1 MKALSSP
8 VFLILMLLILL
19 SILIPSLLILNS
31 TPIYSSQGK
40 IASTLYTQ
48 LQQQQQQQ
56 VFRGNPNIYYNSTKY
71 PSIQFIFSSIPIP
84 INITQIYYFNG
95 NTWVPVLKNS
105 IIVSSTTKL
114 PLPPAAFNQPILM
127 VTSEANF
134 YFLNPNT
141 SITTVTISGPAGKIP
156 VYVTAFVLNGSK
168 VIPISVQVALQGNI
182 INNTPVIFYLNPGS
196 YSIADKNSSSIFLPG
211 YGLTATFQNWTIVGY
226 GNLNSPSNSQGVT
239 FTVSGPLVL
248 TIVYKA
254 VLQEFQVTIKPANIP
269 LGTNIYQSISNGNNG
284 NGKGEGSTTKITL
297 TSLNTTIPVIVDN
310 KLYQIPSS
318 GITLTL
324 TYGYHII
331 QFPSYYNITFNYTG
345 GYFSKPV
352 LGGEIICYKFTEL
365 ASSISKISIVSSN
378 EVFVNSSGTIYGNYQ
393 PYQSYYLVIIKNY
406 FYFPSGVWAVKN
418 STPVNISIAGQPLQV
433 NILGTD
439 IVITLGN
446 IENYVPQKIY
456 FKQGTELN
464 IQLDYLHHLLSLQ
477 GSFTIYQSNE
487 FIQYVCLISYPI
499 NVTVFNVSSVNGQGY
514 VYEPLP
520 SLGNYGNIYIN
531 SPTIII
537 NYQEWEYGV
546 KPINGGG

>member
-114 PLPPAAFNQPILM
+114 PLPPAAFNQPILI

-196 YSIADKNSSSIFLPG
+196 YSIADKNSSCIFLPG

-269 LGTNIYQSISNGNNG
+269 LGTNIYQS
-284 NGKGEGSTTKITL
+284 EGSTTKITL

-352 LGGEIICYKFTEL
+352 LGGEIICYKFTGL
-365 ASSISKISIVSSN
+365 ASNISKISIVSSN
-378 EVFVNSSGTIYGNYQ
+378 EVFVNSSGTICGNYQ

-418 STPVNISIAGQPLQV
+418 STPVNISIAGQLLRV

-464 IQLDYLHHLLSLQ
+464 IQVDCSLNLR
-477 GSFTIYQSNE
+477 GSFTIYQNQSNKS
-487 FIQYVCLISYPI
+487 IHYVCLISWPI
-499 NVTVFNVSSVNGQGY
+499 NVTLFNVSSVNGQGY
-514 VYEPLP
+514 VYIPSP

-537 NYQEWEYGV
+537 NYQEWKYGV
-546 KPINGGG
+546 ISNGGG

>member
-8 VFLILMLLILL
+8 IFLILILLILL
-19 SILIPSLLILNS
+19 SILIPALLILNS

-40 IASTLYTQ
+40 LASTLYTQ

-71 PSIQFIFSSIPIP
+71 PSIQFTFSSVPIP

-95 NTWVPVLKNS
+95 ITWVPVLKNS

-114 PLPPAAFNQPILM
+114 PLPPSAFNQPILI

-141 SITTVTISGPAGKIP
+141 SITTVTISGPSGKIP

-196 YSIADKNSSSIFLPG
+196 YSIADKNGSTIFLPG

-254 VLQEFQVTIKPANIP
+254 VLQKFQVTIKPASIP

-284 NGKGEGSTTKITL
+284 NGKGKGSTEIIL

-352 LGGEIICYKFTEL
+352 LGGEIICYKFTGL
-365 ASSISKISIVSSN
+365 TSSTNKISVVSSN

-393 PYQSYYLVIIKNY
+393 PYQSYYLVIVKNY

-418 STPVNISIAGQPLQV
+418 STPVNISIAGQLLQV
-433 NILGTD
+433 NILGTNV
-439 IVITLGN
+439 VIALGN
-446 IENYVPQKIY
+446 IKNYVPQKIY

-464 IQLDYLHHLLSLQ
+464 ITNDFLLCLS
-477 GSFTIYQSNE
+477 GIFNISENGKVYNYTS
-487 FIQYVCLISYPI
+487 LISDPI
-499 NVTVFNVSSVNGQGY
+499 NVTLSNVTIVNRI
-514 VYEPLP
+514 VYNNTQSTQTLI
-520 SLGNYGNIYIN
+520 IYIN

-537 NYQEWEYGV
+537 NYQEWKYGGE
-546 KPINGGG
+546 PINNGGG

>member
-114 PLPPAAFNQPILM
+114 PLPPAAFNQPILI

-196 YSIADKNSSSIFLPG
+196 YSIADKNSSCIFLPG

-269 LGTNIYQSISNGNNG
+269 LGTNIY
-284 NGKGEGSTTKITL
+284 STTKITL

-352 LGGEIICYKFTEL
+352 LGGEIICYKFTGL
-365 ASSISKISIVSSN
+365 ASNISKISIVSSN
-378 EVFVNSSGTIYGNYQ
+378 EVFVNSSGTICGNYQ

-418 STPVNISIAGQPLQV
+418 STPVNISIAGQLLQV
-433 NILGTD
+433 NILGTN
-439 IVITLGN
+439 IVIKLGN

-464 IQLDYLHHLLSLQ
+464 IQLNGLLCLQ
-477 GSFTIYQSNE
+477 GSFTIYQSKE
-487 FIQYVCLISYPI
+487 SIQYVCLISYPI

-514 VYEPLP
+514 VYNP
-520 SLGNYGNIYIN
+520 SPYLDNYGNIYIN

-537 NYQEWEYGV
+537 NYQEWKYGV
-546 KPINGGG
+546 ISNGGG